1 MKSTVST
8 DNNPWLTIA
17 LIVGAVT
24 ISSAVVVAAGWSAWK
39 ETERAETEARYRRR
53 MLLRMA
59 LLYVACAVLGIAEV
73 ISGRAPKESLLGLPI
88 AAFLAWVLWKAA
100 TRVKIPPA

>member
-1 MKSTVST
+1 MSAE
-8 DNNPWLTIA
+8 NNPSLMIA

-24 ISSAVVVAAGWSAWK
+24 ISSVVLIAAGWSAWK
-39 ETERAETEARYRRR
+39 ETERAESDARYRRR

-73 ISGRAPKESLLGLPI
+73 ISGRAPKERLLGLPI
-88 AAFLAWVLWKAA
+88 AAFLAWAWWKAA
-100 TRVKIPPA
+100 TRVKVPPA